1 MNFTKYNISAG
12 ASVNYDVGLRSY
24 MLQIFNLMSVA
35 LIVTGIMA
43 FYASSEAFMNLVISK
58 TAHGVSLSL
67 FGWLIQ
73 LAPLFIVFFLSY
85 KIQSMSVQAAR
96 MTFWIYSVV
105 MGLSLGLIF
114 EQYTGESLA
123 RAFFVTAAAFG
134 SMSIY
139 GYTTKKDLTSFG
151 SFLFMG
157 LIGILIASLV
167 NMFMQSS
174 AIAFAVSV
182 IGVLVFTGLTAYDVQ
197 KIKHMYVYS
206 NRMDQDSAA
215 KMAIYGALTLYLDFI
230 NLFIMMLRLFGNR
243 RD

>member
-1 MNFTKYNISAG
+1 MNFTKYNISNETSA
-12 ASVNYDVGLRSY
+12 NYDVGLRSY
-24 MLQIFNLMSVA
+24 MLQIFNLMSIA
-35 LIVTGIMA
+35 LVVTGIMA
-43 FYASSEAFMNLVISK
+43 FYASSETFMNLVVTR
-58 TAHGVSLSL
+58 TAQGVGLSM

-73 LAPLFIVFFLSY
+73 LAPLFIVMFLSY
-85 KIQSMSVQAAR
+85 KIQSMSTQAAKL
-96 MTFWIYSVV
+96 TFWIYSVV
-105 MGLSLGLIF
+105 MGLSLGLLF
-114 EQYTGESLA
+114 EQYTGESLT

-157 LIGILIASLV
+157 LIGIVIASLV

-206 NRMDQDSAA
+206 NRMDQDSAT

-230 NLFIMMLRLFGNR
+230 NLFIMMLRLLGNR